1 MNHTILLDKFKY
13 YGVRGITNI
22 WFKSFLQ
29 DRCQYTNIKECSSET
44 LLITHGAPQGSVL
57 GPFLFVLYIN
67 NLYKVTM
74 NFSVHHFADHTNI
87 LLINKSLKKINKHIN
102 YDLKHLCQGIRSNR
116 LSLNGSKTKIIIF
129 RNRFQ
134 QINKKL
140 NFRVS
145 GEKIYPNSSVKYL
158 WVHLTPTRTWITDL
172 LKLISKLNQAFGLLS
187 TIRHY
192 MPKPLHYYIISFY
205 L

>member
-1 MNHTILLDKFKY
+1 M
-13 YGVRGITNI
+13 RGITNI

-29 DRCQYTNIKECSSET
+29 DRCQYTNIKECSSQK

-57 GPFLFVLYIN
+57 GPLLFVLYIN

-74 NFSVHHFADHTNI
+74 DFSVHHFADHTNI
-87 LLINKSLKKINKHIN
+87 LLIDKSLKKINKHIN

-145 GEKIYPNSSVKYL
+145 GEKINPNSSVKYL
-158 WVHLTPTRTWITDL
+158 WVHLTPT
-172 LKLISKLNQAFGLLS
+172 S
-187 TIRHY
+187 T
-192 MPKPLHYYIISFY
+192 
-205 L
+205 

>member
-1 MNHTILLDKFKY
+1 M
-13 YGVRGITNI
+13 RGITNI

-29 DRCQYTNIKECSSET
+29 DRCQYTNIKECSSQK

-57 GPFLFVLYIN
+57 GPLLFVLYIN

-74 NFSVHHFADHTNI
+74 DFSVHHFANHTNI
-87 LLINKSLKKINKHIN
+87 LLIDKSLKKINKHIN

-145 GEKIYPNSSVKYL
+145 GEKINPNSSVKYL
-158 WVHLTPTRTWITDL
+158 WVHLTPTSTWIIYL
-172 LKLISKLNQAFGLLS
+172 LKFIAKLNQAFGLLFK
-187 TIRHY
+187 IRHY
-192 MPKPLHYYIISFY
+192 MPKPLHYYIISFC

>member
-1 MNHTILLDKFKY
+1 M
-13 YGVRGITNI
+13 RGITNI

-29 DRCQYTNIKECSSET
+29 DRCQHTNIKECSSEK

-57 GPFLFVLYIN
+57 EPLLFVLYIN

-87 LLINKSLKKINKHIN
+87 LLIDKSLKKINKHIN

-145 GEKIYPNSSVKYL
+145 GEKIYQNSSVKYL
-158 WVHLTPTRTWITDL
+158 WVHLTPTRTWITYL

-192 MPKPLHYYIISFY
+192 MPKPLHYCIISFY

>member
-1 MNHTILLDKFKY
+1 M
-13 YGVRGITNI
+13 RGITNI

-29 DRCQYTNIKECSSET
+29 DRCQYTNIKECSSEK

-57 GPFLFVLYIN
+57 GPLLFILYIS

-74 NFSVHHFADHTNI
+74 DFSVHHFVDHTNI
-87 LLINKSLKKINKHIN
+87 LLIDKSLKKINKDIN

-116 LSLNGSKTKIIIF
+116 LWLNGSKTKIIIF
-129 RNRFQ
+129 RNRFH

-145 GEKIYPNSSVKYL
+145 GEKINPNSSVKYL
-158 WVHLTPTRTWITDL
+158 WVHLTPTSTWIIYL
-172 LKLISKLNQAFGLLS
+172 LKFIAKLNQAFGLLFK
-187 TIRHY
+187 IRHY
-192 MPKPLHYYIISFY
+192 MPKPLHYYIISFC

>member
-1 MNHTILLDKFKY
+1 M
-13 YGVRGITNI
+13 RGITNI

-29 DRCQYTNIKECSSET
+29 DRCQYTNIKECSSQK

-57 GPFLFVLYIN
+57 GPLLFVLYIN

-74 NFSVHHFADHTNI
+74 DFSVHHFADHTNI
-87 LLINKSLKKINKHIN
+87 LLIDKSLKKINKHIN

-145 GEKIYPNSSVKYL
+145 GEKINPNSSVKYL
-158 WVHLTPTRTWITDL
+158 WVHLTPTSTWIIYL
-172 LKLISKLNQAFGLLS
+172 LKFIAKLNQAFGLLFK
-187 TIRHY
+187 IRHY
-192 MPKPLHYYIISFY
+192 MPKRIHYYIISFC